1 MPYTS
6 CFIAFSSEVALR
18 VMLYIGAAA
27 HSRDFMQKTKTGML
41 HRGHAARN
49 DMNELG
55 WNRTGIGGSVIF
67 DPAMTQ
73 PFLLKTPAQTIRS
86 FILLVSVDAMM
97 PTAHASSIGTLAAF
111 DKLQCLQ
118 RALYDSC
125 LRNFPTKVIV
135 TSALTR
141 LARQRCFSE
150 LS

>member
-1 MPYTS
+1 
-6 CFIAFSSEVALR
+6 
-18 VMLYIGAAA
+18 
-27 HSRDFMQKTKTGML
+27 MQKTKTGML

-49 DMNELG
+49 DMIHEPG